1 MTSSIPLNFE
11 LVYSHIIICYKVVVL
26 NSVIKKNSCE
36 KKDCQ
41 SVFLC
46 CLVTCSFAVKLYVS
60 NCDVI
65 HVGLSDVAVLDNLH

>member
-46 CLVTCSFAVKLYVS
+46 CLVTCSFAS